1 MSVRKYDWDRLKM
14 EFFAGD
20 FFSVSDFLRSKNMPT
35 SETAGS
41 VQRATAGWSEEKR
54 KLKQQSVEKS
64 AKRMFLGEYEQL
76 EEVRLRQARLA
87 RYLQIKGASKLK
99 TLEPQTVDEARRLI
113 VSGIEQERKSL
124 ETDRGQGR
132 PSSLTQVNIGT
143 VNTTFDKMVEN
154 LNYEQLLEFIAE
166 LKRERIGRTVSSLD
180 TGSQQK
186 VEDGEIK

>member
-1 MSVRKYDWDRLKM
+1 MSIRKYDWNKLKM
-14 EFFAGD
+14 EFLSGD
-20 FFSVSDFLRSKNMPT
+20 FFSVSEFLRSKNMPT

-41 VQRATAGWSEEKR
+41 MQRATAGWTEDKR
-54 KLKQQSVEKS
+54 RLKQQAVEKS

-99 TLEPQTVDEARRLI
+99 TLEPQTVDEARRLV

-124 ETDRGQGR
+124 EGDKAQGR
-132 PSSLTQVNIGT
+132 PPSLTQVNIGT

-166 LKRERIGRTVSSLD
+166 LKRERIGRTLPAID
-180 TGSQQK
+180 AGSQQEAE
-186 VEDGEIK
+186 VGEVK

>member
-1 MSVRKYDWDRLKM
+1 MAVRKYDWDKLKM
-14 EFFAGD
+14 EFLAGD
-20 FFSVSDFLRSKNMPT
+20 FFSVSEFLRSKNMPT
-35 SETAGS
+35 AETAGS
-41 VQRATAGWSEEKR
+41 MQRATAGWTEEKR
-54 KLKQQSVEKS
+54 RLKQQSVERS

-124 ETDRGQGR
+124 ETDRAQGR

-166 LKRERIGRTVSSLD
+166 LKRERIGRTLPPLD
-180 TGSQQK
+180 TGSQQE
-186 VEDGEIK
+186 VEDGQIK